1 MRVFK
6 RLREILTMGRNLRRI
21 KTGRKKSNFV
31 QTDEGVETPP
41 FYVAQEELEIEES
54 QEEERKGEIEID
66 IIVDSRAARSTM
78 SLRQWNLNRE

>member
-6 RLREILTMGRNLRRI
+6 RLREILTMGENLRRI

-31 QTDEGVETPP
+31 QTDEGIETSP
-41 FYVAQEELEIEES
+41 FYVTQEELKTEES
-54 QEEERKGEIEID
+54 QEEERKGKIELY

-78 SLRQWNLNRE
+78 SLRQWNLSRE